1 MTEWWYNTKTGE
13 VEEGMVSPA
22 IDRAGP
28 FASKEEALKAPQ
40 LIAERSRKWADDEAR
55 ESRD

>member
-13 VEEGMVSPA
+13 VEEGMISPA

-28 FASKEEALKAPQ
+28 FATREEALRAPE
-40 LIAERSRKWADDEAR
+40 LISERARKWAE
-55 ESRD
+55 EEGRDSD